1 MADSQTTVLRL
12 VFGTETPGKTYAMEF
27 NSPKPNLTQA
37 LIRPV
42 MQQFIDS
49 QLISGKN
56 GMLTSIESAGIVTRQ
71 VTDVIS

>member
-12 VFGTETPGKTYAMEF
+12 VFGTETPGKTYAMEL
-27 NSPKPNLTQA
+27 NSPKPDLTDA

-42 MQQFIDS
+42 IQQFIDG
-49 QLISGKN
+49 QLVSGTN

-71 VTDVIS
+71 VADIIS

>member
-12 VFGTETPGKTYAMEF
+12 VFGTDTPGKTYAMEF
-27 NSPKPNLTQA
+27 NGPKPDLTDA

-42 MQQFIDS
+42 MQQFIDG
-49 QLISGKN
+49 QLVSGMN
-56 GMLTSIESAGIVTRQ
+56 GMLTSIESAGIITRQ

>member
-27 NSPKPNLTQA
+27 NSPKPNLTQG

>member
-12 VFGTETPGKTYAMEF
+12 VFGTDTPGKTYAMEF
-27 NSPKPNLTQA
+27 NSPRSDLTEA

-42 MQQFIDS
+42 MQQFIDG

-56 GMLTSIESAGIVTRQ
+56 GMLVSIESAGIVTRQ
-71 VTDVIS
+71 VTGVIS

>member
-12 VFGTETPGKTYAMEF
+12 VFGTDTPGKTYAMEF
-27 NSPKPNLTQA
+27 NSPKLDLTDA

-42 MQQFIDS
+42 MQQFIDG

>member
-12 VFGTETPGKTYAMEF
+12 VFGTATPGKTYAMEF
-27 NSPKPNLTQA
+27 NSPKAELTDA

-56 GMLTSIESAGIVTRQ
+56 GALTSIESAGVVTRQ
-71 VTDVIS
+71 VTEVIS

>member
-12 VFGTETPGKTYAMEF
+12 VFGTDTPGKTYAMEF
-27 NSPKPNLTQA
+27 NSPKPGLTDA

-49 QLISGKN
+49 QLVSGKN
-56 GMLTSIESAGIVTRQ
+56 GMLATIESAGIVTRQ

>member
-1 MADSQTTVLRL
+1 VADSQTTVLRL

-27 NSPKPNLTQA
+27 NSPKPNLTET

-42 MQQFIDS
+42 MQQFIDG

-56 GMLTSIESAGIVTRQ
+56 GMLTSIEGAGIVTRQ
-71 VTDVIS
+71 VTAVIS